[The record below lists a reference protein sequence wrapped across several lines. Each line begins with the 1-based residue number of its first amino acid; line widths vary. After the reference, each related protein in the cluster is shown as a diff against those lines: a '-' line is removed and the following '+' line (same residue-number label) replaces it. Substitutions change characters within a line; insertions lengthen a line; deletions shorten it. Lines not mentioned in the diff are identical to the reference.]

1 MATITTRGGGQ
12 QETDMTLRNT
22 SHPARPGFPIGQF
35 MTAFI
40 AGIALAANASAADIK
55 SISRLAAGPENVL
68 FVADWKSARVHAI
81 TLPPAAQKPA
91 GTAFNILDLEDLLSR
106 QLGGAKVTVE
116 DMVVRPG
123 TAEVYIAVSYGAAK
137 TPALF
142 VVSSDQRARRVNLNA
157 AKSTSIALRDAPT
170 SDYKFWREMPERSF
184 TVTDMKWR
192 DGELFIAGLSNQDF
206 ASTLRRIKY
215 PFDSQQ
221 SVMSVEIYHTGH
233 NLVETRAPIRA
244 MTFATLGGKPYLVAA
259 YTCTPIV
266 LLPLDELKDGAH
278 IRGKTIAELG
288 YGNTPAG
295 LISYT
300 TTNQGKTQDF
310 LMLVNFEREANSIP
324 VSELEAA
331 SARPGMEKFVPFGQI
346 AGVDV
351 MQVPLAGTL
360 RLDNLDEQSFI
371 LVRRHLQKDALQ
383 LVTIG
388 KELTFRLSDHISEYN
403 FPQFSFKG
411 NAWQLQNIKP
421 GQDRLLK
428 HEGFADHIRASE

>member
-1 MATITTRGGGQ
+1 MRLLIV
-12 QETDMTLRNT
+12 
-22 SHPARPGFPIGQF
+22 
-35 MTAFI
+35 AF
-40 AGIALAANASAADIK
+40 ACCLGAASNASAVDIN

-81 TLPPAAQKPA
+81 TLPGAAQKPA
-91 GTAFNILDLEDLLSR
+91 GTTFNILDLDSVLSK
-106 QLGGAKVTVE
+106 QVGGAKVTIE

-123 TAEVYIAVSYGAAK
+123 TAEAYIGVSYGAAK
-137 TPALF
+137 TPALI
-142 VVSSDQRARRVNLNA
+142 VVTSDQRARRVNLKA

-170 SDYKFWREMPERSF
+170 SNYKFWRETPERSF

-233 NLVETRAPIRA
+233 NLIETRAPIRA

-266 LLPLDELKDGAH
+266 LLPLDELKDGTH

-295 LISYT
+295 MISYSAT
-300 TTNQGKTQDF
+300 VQGRTEDF
-310 LMLVNFEREANSIP
+310 LMLINFEREASLIP
-324 VSELEAA
+324 VSQVEAA
-331 SARPGMEKFVPFGQI
+331 SARPGFDKLVPFGQI
-346 AGVDV
+346 AGLDV
-351 MQVPLAGTL
+351 TPAPLAGAM
-360 RLDNLDEQSFI
+360 RIDNLDEQSFI
-371 LVRRHLQKDALQ
+371 VVRRQLEKDALQ

-388 KELTFRLSDHISEYN
+388 KELTFRLTDFISEYA
-403 FPQFSFKG
+403 FPRYSFKG
-411 NAWQLQNIKP
+411 NAFQLKYIKP
-421 GQDRLLK
+421 RQDMLLQ
-428 HEGFADHIRASE
+428 HEGFADHIKASE